1 MVITVRRATKDD
13 MGTVLEM
20 MHELAEFQ
28 NMPDGPKLTLE
39 DLLRDGGF
47 NESET
52 ISTLSMYICFVA
64 EIQQDSSDLSAN
76 IENSNDVTSL
86 IRPPLIGYA
95 FCHYAYSSWL
105 GKTLFLEDLYVKATQ
120 RYCGIGRQI
129 FTEVVKFAKETHC
142 KRVYFHVM
150 DGNPASEFYVK
161 MKAVNLTASEG
172 WQFYYLNKDE
182 IDSY

>member
-1 MVITVRRATKDD
+1 MAIVRKATKSD
-13 MGTVLEM
+13 MVTVLEM

-28 NMPDGPKLTLE
+28 NMPDGPQLTLN

-47 NESET
+47 DDNSET
-52 ISTLSMYICFVA
+52 ASKPSMYICFVA
-64 EIQQDSSDLSAN
+64 EIQSACTASDGINEAKL
-76 IENSNDVTSL
+76 V
-86 IRPPLIGYA
+86 GYA
-95 FCHYAYSSWL
+95 FCHFAYSSWL

-120 RYCGIGRQI
+120 RYCGVGKLI
-129 FTEVVKFAKETHC
+129 FTNIVRYAKETDC

-150 DGNPASEFYVK
+150 DGNSASEFYVK

-172 WQFYYLNKDE
+172 WQFYYLNKNE